1 MDADE
6 LEELIQEAREEAM
19 ALAMAG
25 GPSHH
30 ARLPEGVDLYKLV
43 QAHRPA
49 ASGEMVKEVGVIHE
63 LHDED
68 ATLTVQFLSDQMR
81 RRMSI
86 SEVKPVTDLTPY
98 YPAVVLKPGEIPP
111 TAKQQDQEFDE
122 EQRERELGLLPP
134 QWQEIQEKQD
144 EYEEMRKKD
153 QNRKTRTEQLR
164 RWGMP
169 ASTMHALRNRSIPFY
184 QVTGEYGKH
193 FYSSLYENNFYWQR
207 KDQARKVNP
216 SQAKVA
222 NTGGY
227 GQELG
232 PDGKPLK
239 VGPKDEVIDP
249 YRRGGKM
256 PDGTAVYSHHYVP
269 LDGPVL
275 QQDLDTGRWCTTEDD
290 AWYSG
295 RY

>member
-1 MDADE
+1 MGMQGMGMGMQPGPNDMPGMIGLTGMAGLGELKLKDGEGNELTPEEIRDMDADE

-122 EQRERELGLLPP
+122 EQGQRELGLMPP

-153 QNRKTRTEQLR
+153 QNR
-164 RWGMP
+164 
-169 ASTMHALRNRSIPFY
+169 
-184 QVTGEYGKH
+184 
-193 FYSSLYENNFYWQR
+193 
-207 KDQARKVNP
+207 
-216 SQAKVA
+216 
-222 NTGGY
+222 
-227 GQELG
+227 
-232 PDGKPLK
+232 
-239 VGPKDEVIDP
+239 
-249 YRRGGKM
+249 
-256 PDGTAVYSHHYVP
+256 
-269 LDGPVL
+269 
-275 QQDLDTGRWCTTEDD
+275 
-290 AWYSG
+290 
-295 RY
+295 